1 MSKFFTLQIRA
12 TEIDFFIGVVKQ
24 NIENISPLS
33 CELLMALRFLD
44 KMICS
49 SSEEKEASSDYST
62 ALLQSFSSELS
73 DHTISILNK
82 ICGYHEQPH
91 LHTATFA
98 GFNGDLLTTVIRLL
112 VRMLKSTLIFRIKC
126 QDDQF
131 RDTTAIPT
139 LLKTYTLCTVVPE
152 NSASYPASF
161 ETCQH
166 LLDILL
172 AYTTVSVD
180 TNTGSSAPW
189 QHMVTEVVKYVSSA
203 PHTYLSGL
211 KILSQLLPSLSDH
224 QSGVKV
230 DEKQRNMW
238 SAQLFCLSQHL
249 QSMITKLIPI
259 RVGAVQRLLL
269 QVCRQLADLS
279 APVATIVAKAIAA
292 SIIKNEID
300 EDSTCLLLLPKLLA
314 FPQLKAA
321 FVALLRE
328 PTHNELLAKQT
339 STPQLSHLATVLL
352 DPNISLDGTESLPD
366 FDNSLVLLTSSI
378 ISTSFSPSLL
388 ASVVKKLSAVT
399 AGLYLLKQ
407 CFLRNKQEVSE
418 ILKKMNH
425 ELSDFDTMCDSLLS
439 LSKYVSPGDLREML
453 PSRLQDSD
461 LSNGKLQQLLDIL
474 KGNDNDK
481 HEELEVNWPD
491 TKPLLE
497 QFKGRRSCITTEIF
511 SSSTFDEEGE
521 VGVEVDLNA
530 IIEAALPNDL
540 DIQHLVKQVCDEKSL
555 ESERQKKKAAKKSLL
570 ESKALANKNIISNF
584 KAGRSTLAIRGG
596 RSVFNRGPG
605 GQRSDMFRSRPPN
618 TSRPPSLHVD
628 DFLVLQSRGQQP
640 TGPTGY
646 NKQSLKAAQELFAEK
661 EAKSKGSIVGFRE
674 ATKEPVLDTF
684 APPPSSDIR
693 LPPRGGSNNGAS
705 ERTNKNYRNNASGNA
720 HHRTFNNRERYG
732 ANAGSSV
739 SSSGTGGGN
748 SQRWSSSPTRDGGRQ
763 GGGGGRPFN
772 HNRRNAKGDSRRGG
786 KDRHKGKSRV
796 GGGPRSGSIRSMPR

>member
-1 MSKFFTLQIRA
+1 
-12 TEIDFFIGVVKQ
+12 
-24 NIENISPLS
+24 
-33 CELLMALRFLD
+33 MALRFLD

-49 SSEEKEASSDYST
+49 SSQEKETNSS

-73 DHTISILNK
+73 EHTISILNK

-126 QDDQF
+126 QDDEF

-152 NSASYPASF
+152 NSASYSASF

-180 TNTGSSAPW
+180 ANTGSSAPW

-211 KILSQLLPSLSDH
+211 KILSQLLPPLSDH
-224 QSGVKV
+224 PSVKV
-230 DEKQRNMW
+230 DDNDDEQALTLASQQKQRNMW
-238 SAQLFCLSQHL
+238 SAQLFSLSQGL

-259 RVGAVQRLLL
+259 RVGAVQMLLL
-269 QVCRQLADLS
+269 QVCRQLSDLS

-292 SIIKNEID
+292 SIIKNEEN
-300 EDSTCLLLLPKLLA
+300 EDYSTCLLLLPKLLA

-321 FVALLRE
+321 FIAHLRE
-328 PTHNELLAKQT
+328 PSQNELLAKQA
-339 STPQLSHLATVLL
+339 STTHLSHLATVLL
-352 DPNISLDGTESLPD
+352 DPNITLDGTESWPD
-366 FDNSLVLLTSSI
+366 FDNSLVLLTSVI
-378 ISTSFSPSLL
+378 ISTSFPPSLV
-388 ASVVKKLSAVT
+388 ASVIRKLSEVT
-399 AGLYLLKQ
+399 TGLYLLKQ
-407 CFLRNKQEVSE
+407 CFLRNKQELSE
-418 ILKKMNH
+418 ILKRMH
-425 ELSDFDTMCDSLLS
+425 EISAADDFGTMCDSLLT

-453 PSRLQDSD
+453 EDRLPD
-461 LSNGKLQQLLDIL
+461 LSVTTTTKLQPVLDIMNS
-474 KGNDNDK
+474 NDDK

-491 TKPLLE
+491 PKPLLE
-497 QFKGRRSCITTEIF
+497 QFKGRRGCTSKT
-511 SSSTFDEEGE
+511 SSSSSMGGEIEESNEGE
-521 VGVEVDLNA
+521 EIEVDLSV
-530 IIEAALPNDL
+530 IIDTALPNDL
-540 DIQHLVKQVCDEKSL
+540 DIQQLVKQVCDEKSL

-584 KAGRSTLAIRGG
+584 KAGGTVAIRGG

-661 EAKSKGSIVGFRE
+661 EAKSKGSIVGYRE

-684 APPPSSDIR
+684 APPPSIETR
-693 LPPRGGSNNGAS
+693 PPRGGSNNGAS
-705 ERTNKNYRNNASGNA
+705 ERTSKNYRNVSGNG
-720 HHRTFNNRERYG
+720 HRTFNNRERYG
-732 ANAGSSV
+732 ANTGSSSSVNSSGGAGS
-739 SSSGTGGGN
+739 GGN
-748 SQRWSSSPTRDGGRQ
+748 SQRWSSSPTREGGRQ

-786 KDRHKGKSRV
+786 KDRHKGKSRAGG